1 MQNLA
6 NCLYATVNKRDKV
19 TVVGNQLLVHQKK
32 CHLYTYPPEFEIYIQ
47 NCVYKP
53 ELHEKG
59 PIILAC

>member
-1 MQNLA
+1 MQIVICKSNGMNIREGERL
-6 NCLYATVNKRDKV
+6 
-19 TVVGNQLLVHQKK
+19 HQKK

-59 PIILAC
+59 RIILAC